1 VFDRAG
7 FDLLAVLRPAEPFS
21 RKLTHKTIA
30 VWPRSEFV
38 RAAVLLSQRKHVAV
52 VGVSLCATV
61 RGHVNLGYPLIQYR
75 YVQVLPAIQ
84 NISASFDP
92 IDAIGTAQAGFRRK
106 RGYFPGKKRSF
117 GFLDFI
123 TDPESRETRTSLR
136 LRSSK
141 VDML

>member
-1 VFDRAG
+1 
-7 FDLLAVLRPAEPFS
+7 LALGGQPASISRRELPTCAKGLRDCTDWCGIDYSAS
-21 RKLTHKTIA
+21 RSAATFFYSATRDTIG
-30 VWPRSEFV
+30 
-38 RAAVLLSQRKHVAV
+38 
-52 VGVSLCATV
+52 GVSLCATV